1 MEGIKVF
8 MTTYF
13 NTLMTREN
21 GFDPFS
27 IDGSKY
33 SLYTQPKFYKALM
46 RRLGLDMTKKIEY
59 REFARILKPSSTENL
74 VKQFGQN
81 C

>member
-33 SLYTQPKFYKALM
+33 SLYTQPKFYKALL

-59 REFARILKPSSTENL
+59 REFARILKPSSSENL